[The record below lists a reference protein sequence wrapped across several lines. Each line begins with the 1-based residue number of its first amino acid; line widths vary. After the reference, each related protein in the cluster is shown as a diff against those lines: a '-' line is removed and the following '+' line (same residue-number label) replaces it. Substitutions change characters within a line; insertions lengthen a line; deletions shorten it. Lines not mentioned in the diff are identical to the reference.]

1 MQIQISGQ
9 HLDMTDAIHDFVEKK
24 LQKLEAHM
32 HNITSI
38 QVVLKVEKHLQIAE
52 AQVSFRAHTVHAEAS
67 SEDLYKTV
75 DLLID
80 KLIKQLIKYKEKMTD
95 HR

>member
-9 HLDMTDAIHDFVEKK
+9 HVEITEAIHDFVEKK
-24 LQKLEAHM
+24 LTKLQAHM
-32 HNITSI
+32 SNLTSV

-52 AQVSFRAHTVHAEAS
+52 AQVTFPGHSVHAEAD
-67 SEDLYKTV
+67 SEDLYKTI
-75 DLLID
+75 DLLVD
-80 KLIKQLIKYKEKMTD
+80 KLVKQLTKHKEKMTD